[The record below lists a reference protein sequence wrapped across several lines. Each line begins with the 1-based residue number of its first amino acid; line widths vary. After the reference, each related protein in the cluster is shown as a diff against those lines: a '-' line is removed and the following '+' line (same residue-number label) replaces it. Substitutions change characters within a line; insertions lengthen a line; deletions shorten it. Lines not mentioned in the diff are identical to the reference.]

1 MDKTKKVRVLDED
14 FPIEVAFWEAN
25 KEDLTRRYPGKYL
38 IIRGEEVQ
46 GVLDTIE
53 EVRLA
58 DQKEL
63 MDNPAL
69 VRLTDNSEPVTVFSP
84 FSYVEDRA

>member
-1 MDKTKKVRVLDED
+1 MAETRKVRDED
-14 FPIEVAFWEAN
+14 FPVEVAFWETN
-25 KEDLTRRYPGKYL
+25 KEELSKQYPGKYL

-46 GVLDTIE
+46 EVLDTIE

-58 DQKEL
+58 DQQEL

-69 VRLTDNSEPVTVFSP
+69 VRHVDDGKTIYY
-84 FSYVEDRA
+84 SYFQATDRA

>member
-1 MDKTKKVRVLDED
+1 MDKTRKVRVLDED

-25 KEDLTRRYPGKYL
+25 KEELRKQYLGKYL
-38 IIRGEEVQ
+38 IIRGEEIQ

-69 VRLTDNSEPVTVFSP
+69 VRYVSDGKPLFSP
-84 FSYVEDRA
+84 FSQVVDRA